1 MKLRLRWKV
10 LLFTVPPLLVVT
22 LAALWTV
29 QQTVS
34 SEVRRNIDADL
45 SRAST
50 LFETKLRARAEYLS
64 VAGSVIAED
73 PRFFSV
79 ITLPGT
85 YRDLQF
91 RSTVAGVARS
101 FAGITRTDLFEVY
114 DARGRQIASVGSE
127 ESSGRTVPR
136 IVLAALGGRPQTAV
150 VAATGRHLQIAAT
163 PVVAGGR
170 VVGLLLLGDRIGRD
184 AAVELRDLTRSEVTL
199 FAGQAITCTTLDRD
213 EDRTALVRALDGMRR
228 KHASGGGIVEVR
240 SRGQVQLTLFA
251 RLPGAG
257 PESESYYAMQRSL
270 DAETVFLREIQGWLV
285 GLGLFGA
292 IVVLLCG
299 LAISQHIASPIR
311 KLVRGAEEMEHGN
324 YDYPLKVDGPDELGY
339 LASRFEVMRQ
349 HQRAYVGSLQ
359 QIARLKSDFLT
370 IASHELRTPVSV
382 IRGYNDLL
390 SSGTMGPTTRTQ
402 KEAYEAIG
410 QAALTLHRIAADATR
425 MAEIEGDR
433 LFLNPAAH
441 DVGDLIQRAAATARA
456 EAKGRSVEVILDR
469 ARDAGI
475 AVVDGPRMT
484 EAIANLIRNGIRFT
498 PDGGRVEV
506 QAAREADDLIIEVAD
521 SGIGI
526 SEERAKMLFD
536 SAVMIRES
544 RHHHSSDTLEFKSEG
559 LGLGL
564 SIARG
569 IVEFHG
575 GSLDVESTLGHG
587 SRFRIRIPVG
597 AQTGIGPERPHRIP
611 SPEILP
617 SPRSRCEGTRDA
629 SVEEAAP
636 ASDPIVTMRLV
647 PSPRPVSAPKEEAS
661 RSRRKGPKSAR
672 RKGRMPAPQSPRR
685 AQR

>member
-10 LLFTVPPLLVVT
+10 LLLTVPPLLVVT

-29 QQTVS
+29 QRTVS

-64 VAGSVIAED
+64 VAGRVIADD

-79 ITLPGT
+79 ATLPGT

-101 FAGITRTDLFEVY
+101 FAGVTRTDLFEVY
-114 DARGRQIASVGSE
+114 DAGGRQIASVGSE
-127 ESSGRTVPR
+127 ESIGRTVSR
-136 IVLAALGGRPQTAV
+136 IVHAALAGRPQTAV
-150 VAATGRHLQIAAT
+150 VAAAGRHLQIAAT

-170 VVGLLLLGDRIGRD
+170 VVGLLLLGDRIGRE

-199 FAGQAITCTTLDRD
+199 FAGSAITCTTLDRD
-213 EDRTALVRALDGMRR
+213 EDRTALVRALDGMRG
-228 KHASGGGIVEVR
+228 KLEGGGGIVEVR
-240 SRGQVQLTLFA
+240 SRGQAQLTLFA
-251 RLPGAG
+251 QLPGAG

-270 DAETVFLREIQGWLV
+270 DAETMFLREVQSWLV
-285 GLGLFGA
+285 GLGLLGA

-299 LAISQHIASPIR
+299 VVISHHIASPIR
-311 KLVRGAEEMEHGN
+311 QLVRGAEEMEHGN
-324 YDYPLKVDGPDELGY
+324 YDYPLQVNGADELGY

-349 HQRAYVGSLQ
+349 RQRAYVGSLQ
-359 QIARLKSDFLT
+359 QIARLKSEFLN

-390 SSGTMGPTTRTQ
+390 SSGTMGPTTRKQ
-402 KEAYEAIG
+402 KEALEGIG
-410 QAALTLHRIAADATR
+410 QAALTLQRIAADATR
-425 MAEIEGDR
+425 MAEIQGDR
-433 LFLNPAAH
+433 LLLSPAAH
-441 DVGDLIQRAAATARA
+441 DVGHLIQRAVATALA

-475 AVVDGPRMT
+475 AVLDGPRMT
-484 EAIANLIRNGIRFT
+484 EAIANLVRNGIRFT

-506 QAAREADDLIIEVAD
+506 QAVREGDDLVIEVVD

-526 SEERAKMLFD
+526 SEERAMMLFE

-569 IVEFHG
+569 IVEAHG
-575 GSLDVESTLGHG
+575 GSLDIESTPGQG
-587 SRFRIRIPVG
+587 STFRIRIPVG
-597 AQTGIGPERPHRIP
+597 ARNRSGPTPPRRV
-611 SPEILP
+611 PEPEVLAA
-617 SPRSRCEGTRDA
+617 PRSRGEGTRDV
-629 SVEEAAP
+629 SVEGADPSRA
-636 ASDPIVTMRLV
+636 PIVAIRLV
-647 PSPRPVSAPKEEAS
+647 PPPHGRGAPREDAS
-661 RSRRKGPKSAR
+661 RSRRKRPKSAR
-672 RKGRMPAPQSPRR
+672 RKSRVPAPPSPRR